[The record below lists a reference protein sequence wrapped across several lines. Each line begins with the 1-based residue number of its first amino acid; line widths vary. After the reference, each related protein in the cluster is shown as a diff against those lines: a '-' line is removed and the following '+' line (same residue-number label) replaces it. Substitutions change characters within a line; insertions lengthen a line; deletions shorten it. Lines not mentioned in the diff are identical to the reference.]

1 MGVCL
6 NNQCVRQ
13 NTMYAT
19 DVDAGSIL
27 EYAVLDDGGDGVLR
41 SAAFSVDATT
51 GAMRVADASLMDHE
65 KSYDQGGSFGE
76 AATNG
81 VVVVPVQVKDGKGL
95 VATGH
100 VLVYIRDLN
109 EPPRLTNDGGTS
121 AGSATAVSARRVPEG
136 TVNAGDAGAA
146 AGFVIEPP
154 LTVFDPDAGVNGTIE
169 MELTGGSALGVL
181 RVAKSADGLA
191 FNLVVN
197 SSASLDFEKMH
208 GHPLTARIT
217 ATDGG
222 GLRDTRI
229 YNIYVQ
235 DVNERPVVPAIQV
248 REVRE
253 GSAAN
258 TPFGNVIAVADPDF
272 NQTLSFEL
280 LDSADGLFR
289 VGSTTDGVPGQLYV
303 TSSSLDFETAQQYT
317 LRTNVTDQ
325 GGYPTA
331 LSAQGFTTANV
342 KDVNEQPVLRAL
354 APDLSKSQ

>member
-109 EPPRLTNDGGTS
+109 EPPRLTN
-121 AGSATAVSARRVPEG
+121 
-136 TVNAGDAGAA
+136 
-146 AGFVIEPP
+146 
-154 LTVFDPDAGVNGTIE
+154 
-169 MELTGGSALGVL
+169 
-181 RVAKSADGLA
+181 
-191 FNLVVN
+191 
-197 SSASLDFEKMH
+197 
-208 GHPLTARIT
+208 
-217 ATDGG
+217 
-222 GLRDTRI
+222 
-229 YNIYVQ
+229 
-235 DVNERPVVPAIQV
+235 
-248 REVRE
+248 
-253 GSAAN
+253 SAAPAPG
-258 TPFGNVIAVADPDF
+258 TRLPCRHAACPK
-272 NQTLSFEL
+272 
-280 LDSADGLFR
+280 GL
-289 VGSTTDGVPGQLYV
+289 
-303 TSSSLDFETAQQYT
+303 
-317 LRTNVTDQ
+317 
-325 GGYPTA
+325 
-331 LSAQGFTTANV
+331 
-342 KDVNEQPVLRAL
+342 
-354 APDLSKSQ
+354 